1 MGASVQKSGTID
13 GIRWNASIEATSG
26 GQFTIRAIDVTD
38 SEGKTLPTYTERT
51 AVHDDVEAAVEQG
64 VSRRLSV
71 LQRAM
76 RPNEPKGKGRHGA
89 LCVSE
94 AGGR

>member
-1 MGASVQKSGTID
+1 MGASVQKFGTID

-51 AVHDDVEAAVEQG
+51 AVHDSVEAAVEEAQ
-64 VSRRLSV
+64 RLARSIA
-71 LQRAM
+71 RK
-76 RPNEPKGKGRHGA
+76 E
-89 LCVSE
+89 
-94 AGGR
+94 